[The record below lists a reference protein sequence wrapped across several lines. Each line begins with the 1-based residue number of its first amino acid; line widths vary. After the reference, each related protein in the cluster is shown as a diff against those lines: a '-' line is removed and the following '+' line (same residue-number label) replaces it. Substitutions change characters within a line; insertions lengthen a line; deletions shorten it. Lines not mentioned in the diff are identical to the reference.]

1 MSFKS
6 EEKTISFFL
15 PPLESFFQDSWI
27 LKLLW
32 DLKKKNLKKEPQ
44 KNPIILPEWYSE
56 VEGEVWDV
64 LTLVTADTV
73 FLRNGNHRDQYSHQ
87 IHLLN
92 HHYEIRKV
100 KEGTLGKTRA

>member
-1 MSFKS
+1 MLQDLK
-6 EEKTISFFL
+6 EKTKTKNI
-15 PPLESFFQDSWI
+15 PRNPLI
-27 LKLLW
+27 LS
-32 DLKKKNLKKEPQ
+32 
-44 KNPIILPEWYSE
+44 EWHAE

-87 IHLLN
+87 INLLN